1 MEGDQRRFRPWVDR
15 AWAGLVVAVVT
26 LVLVLVL
33 SIGDTFGVGIEG
45 LTGPFGLALSAYLG
59 ATSVAQARA
68 AHEPVNG
75 PPSAGSS
82 WVSRRGRG
90 RRETRRVVN

>member
-1 MEGDQRRFRPWVDR
+1 MTVPECG
-15 AWAGLVVAVVT
+15 A
-26 LVLVLVL
+26 VL

-75 PPSAGSS
+75 AAVG
-82 WVSRRGRG
+82 G
-90 RRETRRVVN
+90 VVVGVAAVVVVVVRLVAS

>member
-33 SIGDTFGVGIEG
+33 SIGDTFGVGIGG
-45 LTGPFGLALSAYLG
+45 LTGLFGLALSAYLG
-59 ATSVAQARA
+59 ATSVAQAWA

-75 PPSAGSS
+75 AAVGGVVVGVAAGSWS
-82 WVSRRGRG
+82 S
-90 RRETRRVVN
+90 